1 MPTKKIHESK
11 HNTKYSHQ
19 ITEGKTAKEEG
30 TKETYKNNPKTMS
43 KMSISTYLAIITLSV
58 NGLNAPIKRYRLTKW
73 IQKQRPVY
81 MMLTRDSLHI

>member
-1 MPTKKIHESK
+1 
-11 HNTKYSHQ
+11 
-19 ITEGKTAKEEG
+19 
-30 TKETYKNNPKTMS
+30 MS

>member
-1 MPTKKIHESK
+1 MQNRKESK

-30 TKETYKNNPKTMS
+30 TKETYKNNPNTMS

-58 NGLNAPIKRYRLTKW
+58 NGLNAPIKRYRLTAAAAAAAK
-73 IQKQRPVY
+73 
-81 MMLTRDSLHI
+81 SLQSCPTLCAP